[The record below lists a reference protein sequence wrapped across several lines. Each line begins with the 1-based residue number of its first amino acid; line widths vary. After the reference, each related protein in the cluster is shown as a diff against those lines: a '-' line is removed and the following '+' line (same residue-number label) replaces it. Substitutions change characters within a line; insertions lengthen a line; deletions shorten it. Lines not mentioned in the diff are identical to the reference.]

1 MNAKK
6 KSKTNLKHWFL
17 EDLHE
22 IYPPFSSFRFF
33 FLSFSFLFDWFCLTL
48 KSFRLFVSFKEF
60 LETHLGLS
68 NGLNH

>member
-1 MNAKK
+1 MKYIRP
-6 KSKTNLKHWFL
+6 SL
-17 EDLHE
+17 
-22 IYPPFSSFRFF
+22 PFVFF
-33 FLSFSFLFDWFCLTL
+33 PVVFFLFDWFCLTL